1 MNDPLTLYGTDEPVP
16 DRTLLVAGPLSAVLE
31 AGQLRDIRWHGV
43 EVVRG
48 ISWLVRDAGWRTLSP
63 ALDEPMVRQDD
74 TGFKVRYQGRSAT
87 PDARFTLEAEITGR
101 ASGELTFEVAARV
114 EADLLT
120 NRTGFVVLH
129 PDTLAGLPLEVLHPD
144 GGVEA
149 MVFPTLIMPDQ
160 PALDIAGLTHRDRG
174 IVASVSFAGGIFE
187 MEDQRNWLD
196 ASFKTYVR
204 PLRLPKPYV
213 IAAGTV
219 DRQGVTLRVEGSPE
233 PIAKAALADPP
244 AAVATMPHLW
254 LRAWPGSALPEPV
267 SPHLANGLI
276 AILDLLTPDAGAL
289 VRTARFAA
297 ERGWPFGVEA
307 LLPLREPE
315 AEADRLLRLI
325 ADLPVERLLIG
336 AARDL
341 KSRPSNSI
349 PDGEW
354 PLDAV
359 MAALRR
365 QGFAGLIGAGTPAF
379 FTEFNRNPPPA
390 SDFTWFGGAAIV
402 HAADDASVF
411 ETAGVLPAV
420 LASATALLPGTPLF
434 PGPLTI
440 APAVSPY
447 APTLA
452 ENPRGRRICM
462 AATDPR
468 HAAAF
473 GAAYLAAVVA
483 HLAGMVAAAA
493 PLWLNG
499 PSGCLAPDGSLW
511 PVGGLHAALAR
522 IAGARLVASAGCG
535 PLISLTWEHPSRGAG
550 DLQCNTSSAVASA
563 PPQWPIATLSPYEV
577 RLSGE
582 HPEVRDG
589 SHWSALGL

>member
-1 MNDPLTLYGTDEPVP
+1 MIDRKALYGTDEPVP
-16 DRTLLVAGPLSAVLE
+16 DRMPLAAGPLSAVLE

-48 ISWLVRDAGWRTLSP
+48 ISWLVRDAAWRTLSP
-63 ALDEPMVRQDD
+63 ALDEPVVRQDD
-74 TGFKVRYQGRSAT
+74 TGFQVRYQGRSAT
-87 PDARFTLEAEITGR
+87 PDARFTLTAEITGH

-129 PDTLAGLPLEVLHPD
+129 PDTLAGLPLEVLHSD
-144 GGVEA
+144 GGVETT
-149 MVFPTLIMPDQ
+149 VFPTLIMPDQ

-213 IAAGTV
+213 IAAGTI
-219 DRQGVTLRVEGSPE
+219 DRQSVALR
-233 PIAKAALADPP
+233 IAGRPLATQGPAQGEPP
-244 AAVATMPHLW
+244 AAVTTMPDLW
-254 LRAWPGSALPEPV
+254 LRAWPGETLPETAP
-267 SPHLANGLI
+267 SDLANGLI
-276 AILDLLTPDAGAL
+276 AGLDPLSPDQDAL
-289 VRTARFAA
+289 VRAQRFAA
-297 ERGWPFGVEA
+297 ARGWSFGVEA
-307 LLPLREPE
+307 LLPLRDPE
-315 AEADRLLRLI
+315 AEADSLLGLIGTLPVQRLL
-325 ADLPVERLLIG
+325 VG

-341 KSRPSNSI
+341 KSRPSRSL
-349 PDGEW
+349 PEGEW
-354 PLDAV
+354 PLDPV
-359 MAALRR
+359 VTALRR
-365 QGFAGLIGAGTPAF
+365 RGFPGLIGAGTPAF

-402 HAADDASVF
+402 HAADDASVL
-411 ETAGVLPAV
+411 ETAGVLPAA
-420 LASATALLPGTPLF
+420 LASAAALLPGTPIF

-447 APTLA
+447 APSLA
-452 ENPRGRRICM
+452 DNPEGRRICM

-473 GAAYLAAVVA
+473 GAAHLAAV
-483 HLAGMVAAAA
+483 LARLVGRVEAAA

-499 PSGCLAPDGSLW
+499 PSGCVAPDGSLW
-511 PVGGLHAALAR
+511 PVGRLHAALAGV
-522 IAGARLVASAGCG
+522 AGAMHIGTAWHG
-535 PLISLTWEHPSRGAG
+535 PLFQMAWEHPSQGAG
-550 DLQCNTSSAVASA
+550 YLLCNTAVEVTAA
-563 PPQWPIATLSPYEV
+563 PRSWPVPVLAAYEV
-577 RLSGE
+577 RTGT
-582 HPEVRDG
+582 R
-589 SHWSALGL
+589 